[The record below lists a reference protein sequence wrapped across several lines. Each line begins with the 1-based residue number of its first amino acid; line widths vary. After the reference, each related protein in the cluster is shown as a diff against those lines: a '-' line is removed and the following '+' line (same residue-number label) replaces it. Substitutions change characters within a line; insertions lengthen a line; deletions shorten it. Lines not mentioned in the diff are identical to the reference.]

1 MKQAHIIPPT
11 RRIVKPPLTAADGK
25 KTQENGII
33 CGMQETINDGK
44 TVAGD
49 GKGVILVDSGTS
61 PAVLTETVWTQME
74 KGVLDNAV

>member
-1 MKQAHIIPPT
+1 
-11 RRIVKPPLTAADGK
+11 
-25 KTQENGII
+25 
-33 CGMQETINDGK
+33 MQETINDGK

-61 PAVLTETVWTQME
+61 PAVLTETVWTQMG